1 MLDEVIIFLEA
12 FPIICIQEL
21 SPHRLLVGVEYNSSL
36 IVIDTSNGE
45 TVNAVEN
52 NSASAGFNSFEKLFG
67 NSNYVLIKDGLSL
80 NILNG

>member
-1 MLDEVIIFLEA
+1 MLNEVSIFLEA

-45 TVNAVEN
+45 TVNAVETI
-52 NSASAGFNSFEKLFG
+52 EQ
-67 NSNYVLIKDGLSL
+67 VLAL
-80 NILNG
+80 ILLKSCFAILTMF

>member
-45 TVNAVEN
+45 TVNAVETI
-52 NSASAGFNSFEKLFG
+52 EQ
-67 NSNYVLIKDGLSL
+67 VLAL
-80 NILNG
+80 ILLKSCFAILTMF